1 MDASHIS
8 GAWWAYACGLRA
20 MVGGLDLGVW
30 IPPGWRTGI
39 PGLGMSRCP
48 SIGTFQERANGPLML
63 SCSSWGLVSHWLH
76 YMTVS
81 EAMLGGGTQRGLS
94 LDVHLTEVVLECSFQ
109 LGFHVESSVCAL
121 FLTSSSQK
129 EALPV

>member
-1 MDASHIS
+1 
-8 GAWWAYACGLRA
+8 
-20 MVGGLDLGVW
+20 
-30 IPPGWRTGI
+30 
-39 PGLGMSRCP
+39 
-48 SIGTFQERANGPLML
+48 ML
-63 SCSSWGLVSHWLH
+63 SHSSWGLVSHSLH

-94 LDVHLTEVVLECSFQ
+94 LDVHLTEIVLGCSVQ
-109 LGFHVESSVCAL
+109 LGFRVESSVCAM